1 MTDNNFI
8 CYMQTS
14 ELGLLTKLERA
25 GFTLKSAAP
34 LLKFADDN
42 DLLGVLEAS
51 SDKVLPLIGTAI
63 EFSPALL
70 PVAGAAIKLPPF
82 ALYGGAFLSVVS
94 AAAVVYIIPDDSAS
108 SIAIQTLVAVPLGVV
123 LPGAF
128 GVGGFL
134 LSKLR

>member
-1 MTDNNFI
+1 
-8 CYMQTS
+8 
-14 ELGLLTKLERA
+14 LTKLERA

-63 EFSPALL
+63 ELSPVLL

-82 ALYGGAFLSVVS
+82 ALYGGALLSAVS

-108 SIAIQTLVAVPLGVV
+108 SIALQTLLAVPLGVV

-134 LSKLR
+134 LNKLR